1 MKKKLTDIEEMKNLH
16 PRKVLVTEL
25 IRENPEVSEW
35 LDKLFQLKDSDEISL
50 SFRKIAE
57 ELSQFLGIVVDGRQV
72 NDAYWLWRKSKK

>member
-1 MKKKLTDIEEMKNLH
+1 MKKKLTDIEEMKSLH

-72 NDAYWLWRKSKK
+72 NDAYWLWRKSK